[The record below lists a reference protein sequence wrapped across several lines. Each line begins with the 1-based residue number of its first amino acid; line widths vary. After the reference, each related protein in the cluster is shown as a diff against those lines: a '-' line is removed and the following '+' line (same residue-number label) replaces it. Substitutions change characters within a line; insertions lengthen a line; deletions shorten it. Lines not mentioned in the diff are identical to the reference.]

1 MFLNSYDMK
10 QISKYT
16 LQMISAHKKAKVHP
30 IWKVL
35 PISKCWIGKPT
46 IQYVIWWG
54 KTILDSCDNYKAAVK
69 RRREIWNMA

>member
-1 MFLNSYDMK
+1 MK

-16 LQMISAHKKAKVHP
+16 LAVIRDHKEAKVHP

-35 PISKCWIGKPT
+35 PISKAWIGLPK

-54 KTILDSCDNYKAAVK
+54 KSILDYADNYKDAVK
-69 RRREIWNMA
+69 RRREIWNAA

>member
-1 MFLNSYDMK
+1 MVQIDRLIAK
-10 QISKYT
+10 QIR
-16 LQMISAHKKAKVHP
+16 AHRSAKVLP

-54 KTILDSCDNYKAAVK
+54 KKVLDSADNYRDAVK
-69 RRREIWNMA
+69 KRREIWEMA

>member
-1 MFLNSYDMK
+1 MLLNSFDMK

-35 PISKCWIGKPT
+35 PISKCWIGLPK

-54 KTILDSCDNYKAAVK
+54 KSILDYSDSYKGAIK
-69 RRREIWNMA
+69 LRREIWNMA

>member
-1 MFLNSYDMK
+1 MK
-10 QISKYT
+10 QYDKYT
-16 LQMISAHKKAKVHP
+16 LKLIRDHKNAKVHP

-54 KTILDSCDNYKAAVK
+54 RKILDYSDSYKGAVK
-69 RRREIWNMA
+69 LRREIWNMA

>member
-1 MFLNSYDMK
+1 MR

-16 LQMISAHKKAKVHP
+16 LQLIAAHKKAKLVP
-30 IWKVL
+30 IWKL
-35 PISKCWIGKPT
+35 LRISKCWIGKPT

-54 KTILDSCDNYKAAVK
+54 NSILDSCDNYREAVK